1 MKHLILFMLALMI
14 LAAPLTGVLA
24 EETRGFD
31 TSEACAQAVVNA
43 LIQMNMD
50 AFLDCYAI
58 PEVAR
63 QYNFEAVLGKYRLLT
78 IGNMLLPPTSNVN
91 VCCNEASLTDD
102 LAIRVF
108 GSAFILEN
116 SDAESLWG
124 IVLKMEDRSMEEMTA
139 LVSGNDALTLLEFQ
153 RFADP
158 SELNENY
165 VNTIGQRVNWYCT
178 MYSTQ
183 AWEETVAV
191 LGYKEQTVYLPLAL
205 VQYSGKWLAMPV
217 QPIASLLYG
226 VPNFSLLITEDML

>member
-43 LIQMNMD
+43 LIQMNMVV
-50 AFLDCYAI
+50 FLDCYAI

-91 VCCNEASLTDD
+91 VCCNEARLTND

-108 GSAFILEN
+108 GSAFTLEN
-116 SDAESLWG
+116 SEAARLWG
-124 IVLKMEDRSMEEMTA
+124 IVLKMEDRS
-139 LVSGNDALTLLEFQ
+139 V
-153 RFADP
+153 
-158 SELNENY
+158 
-165 VNTIGQRVNWYCT
+165 
-178 MYSTQ
+178 
-183 AWEETVAV
+183 
-191 LGYKEQTVYLPLAL
+191 
-205 VQYSGKWLAMPV
+205 
-217 QPIASLLYG
+217 
-226 VPNFSLLITEDML
+226 EDMRRS

>member
-43 LIQMNMD
+43 LIQMNMVV
-50 AFLDCYAI
+50 FLDCYAI

-91 VCCNEASLTDD
+91 VCCNEARLTND

-108 GSAFILEN
+108 GSAFTLEN
-116 SDAESLWG
+116 SEAARLWG
-124 IVLKMEDRSMEEMTA
+124 IVLKMEDRSVEDMTA
-139 LVSGNDALTLLEFQ
+139 LVSRNDALTLLEFQ
-153 RFADP
+153 RFTDP
-158 SELNENY
+158 SELNEKY
-165 VNTIGQRVNWYCT
+165 VKIMEQRIDWCCT
-178 MYSTQ
+178 MYNTQ

-205 VQYSGKWLAMPV
+205 VQYNGKWLAMPV

-226 VPNFSLLITEDML
+226 VPSFSLLITKDML